1 MQVDLNSSVCFGRRS
16 VPHHAQGMRV
26 LLPAPSI
33 QGAIAIAYGNHHTNP
48 TEMKTENCQHSDGLA
63 KGIER
68 KTKEVMKKVQ

>member
-1 MQVDLNSSVCFGRRS
+1 
-16 VPHHAQGMRV
+16 MRV